1 MAKLQGEQLALFK
14 VEIYARI
21 HPILSNPNITIQE
34 INIEYCKKLM
44 SKELKQICSKFN
56 LSFSGSKLN
65 MLDRIRK
72 AKNPPKSS
80 KEYREAMSTFYI
92 ENLKLDSI
100 SDFSKDELKDIAD
113 KFGIKSIG
121 SKKQLINRI
130 VTAKARVVDKKWR
143 DAMKLPENKEI

>member
-14 VEIYARI
+14 IEIYARI
-21 HPILSNPNITIQE
+21 HPILSSNITIQE
-34 INIEYCKKLM
+34 INIEYCKTLM

-80 KEYREAMSTFYI
+80 KQYTDSMSVLYI
-92 ENLKLDSI
+92 QNLKIEDIVLLN
-100 SDFSKDELKDIAD
+100 KEELKDIAD
-113 KFGIKSIG
+113 KFGIKSTG
-121 SKKQLINRI
+121 TKKQIFDRI
-130 VTAKARVVDKKWR
+130 TKARGQAIDKNWR
-143 DAMKLPENKEI
+143 DAMKTVTRN